1 MPSGEVER
9 QPHVVIGG
17 REITDIQR
25 DRTRREEQ
33 REQKRDQVILCAG
46 ITDEIL
52 CEPPCLIAKSL
63 QPENAGVVALEY
75 HSLVVLI
82 EADVRRPS
90 RHEVRANQWLEMSSR
105 TGLVSQ
111 NM

>member
-1 MPSGEVER
+1 MSSGEVER

-33 REQKRDQVILCAG
+33 REQKRDQVILRAG

-52 CEPPCLIAKSL
+52 WADSIGRRNNSKRRSCDGRKE
-63 QPENAGVVALEY
+63 
-75 HSLVVLI
+75 
-82 EADVRRPS
+82 EAPR
-90 RHEVRANQWLEMSSR
+90 
-105 TGLVSQ
+105 
-111 NM
+111 